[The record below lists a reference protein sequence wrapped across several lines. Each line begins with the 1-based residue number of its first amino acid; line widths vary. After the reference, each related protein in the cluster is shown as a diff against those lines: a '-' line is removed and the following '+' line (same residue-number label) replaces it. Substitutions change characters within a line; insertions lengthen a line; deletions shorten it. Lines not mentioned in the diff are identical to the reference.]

1 MPYIDVLC
9 SGDYTVVT
17 RCLSGRTKVEGVPE
31 SGPVEDGYTV
41 MVPLEG
47 QEGIAGKTEEDVQE
61 NEDEGE
67 RKARRVLKGYA
78 QRTVDVGGEIAD
90 IGVRADE
97 DLIVLATIV

>member
-17 RCLSGRTKVEGVPE
+17 RCLSGRLKTEGVPE

-41 MVPLEG
+41 MIPNVGSQGLP
-47 QEGIAGKTEEDVQE
+47 AG
-61 NEDEGE
+61 EDEEEGGGSGSK
-67 RKARRVLKGYA
+67 RKARRGLEGYA

-90 IGVRADE
+90 IGVRSDD